1 MPTLLMLRFENVAMP
16 LTAATVTVPASVPL
30 PGLDPMLS
38 VTLVAA
44 FSTVFPSLS

>member
-30 PGLDPMLS
+30 PGLVPMAS
-38 VTLVAA
+38 VMLVVALV
-44 FSTVFPSLS
+44 TVFSCAS